1 MVHRSQQDGWQLPGT
16 QTPYKRDHRRT
27 RGRAARW
34 NAGTWPVADRGGV
47 WVCGA
52 CLPASIIGRGC
63 VTLSNLPLLPV
74 DEREDEW
81 DPELIRPLLP
91 MPSWDP
97 ETETTASC
105 RDFWNNRLSTR
116 PSSGGGG
123 DALTLSRSS
132 SLSLWVARPEAS
144 CSSAY
149 RQLIGA
155 RTGGAACLHLAQRH
169 RSRRQLRMRCGSRG
183 GCRGP
188 PSATSR
194 LGAATGGRVEAA
206 AARRGRKC

>member
-1 MVHRSQQDGWQLPGT
+1 
-16 QTPYKRDHRRT
+16 
-27 RGRAARW
+27 
-34 NAGTWPVADRGGV
+34 
-47 WVCGA
+47 
-52 CLPASIIGRGC
+52 
-63 VTLSNLPLLPV
+63 
-74 DEREDEW
+74 
-81 DPELIRPLLP
+81 

-105 RDFWNNRLSTR
+105 RDILNRLSTR
-116 PSSGGGG
+116 PSSGGGR

-132 SLSLWVARPEAS
+132 SLSLWVAHPEAS

-149 RQLIGA
+149 CQLTGA
-155 RTGGAACLHLAQRH
+155 RMGGVACLGLAQRH
-169 RSRRQLRMRCGSRG
+169 RFWRRMQCGSRD

-206 AARRGRKC
+206 AARRGRTCWIASVCSCAAGNCWAMLPVASPKRPVWDTGTLRHRT

>member
-1 MVHRSQQDGWQLPGT
+1 M
-16 QTPYKRDHRRT
+16 
-27 RGRAARW
+27 
-34 NAGTWPVADRGGV
+34 
-47 WVCGA
+47 
-52 CLPASIIGRGC
+52 
-63 VTLSNLPLLPV
+63 TLSNCPLLPAG
-74 DEREDEW
+74 EREDECG
-81 DPELIRPLLP
+81 PKLIRPWLS

-105 RDFWNNRLSTR
+105 RDFWKKKRLSTR
-116 PSSGGGG
+116 PSSGGGR

-149 RQLIGA
+149 RQETGA
-155 RTGGAACLHLAQRH
+155 RTGGAACLHLARRH
-169 RSRRQLRMRCGSRG
+169 RFWRLLRMRCGG